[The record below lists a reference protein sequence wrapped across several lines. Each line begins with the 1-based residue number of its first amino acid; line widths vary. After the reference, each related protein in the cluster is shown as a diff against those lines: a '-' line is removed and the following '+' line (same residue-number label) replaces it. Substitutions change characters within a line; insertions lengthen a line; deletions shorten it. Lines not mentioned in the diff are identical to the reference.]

1 MFEPSI
7 GVRLFRFIYFC
18 FSFVRF
24 RPLLGLVFYKECVHC
39 SSDVGRVSGDSDSGA
54 DSVSSLLTR
63 SSAVYP
69 LCSVCIS
76 SVSSVLNYCLH
87 CGHVVRGVSGVVSR
101 CELCRSSP
109 IGRGGRLR
117 LYLDY
122 TESSYRYEGSL
133 RSLLLRSKF
142 QYYFHVRHIFGLLV
156 TLQHLDANDIDIIC
170 PIPTHITR
178 RLTRFRHPSVAL
190 ASTLSLYT
198 GIPVRTV
205 LRRDRMTRYQS
216 RLVRSNRRHNV
227 AGAFRVVAPV
237 SGKSVLLVDDILTT
251 GATANECAKVLKSA
265 GASSVKLYTLA
276 C

>member
-1 MFEPSI
+1 MYLPSI
-7 GVRLFRFIYFC
+7 GVRFVRFLYFC
-18 FSFVRF
+18 FSFVRL

-39 SSDVGRVSGDSDSGA
+39 SSDVARVSDASE
-54 DSVSSLLTR
+54 SSLLT
-63 SSAVYP
+63 STSWSYP

-76 SVSSVLNYCLH
+76 SVSPVLNYCLH

-101 CELCRSSP
+101 CDLCRSSP
-109 IGRGGRLR
+109 IGRGGRL
-117 LYLDY
+117 LVYLDY
-122 TESSYRYEGSL
+122 TESSYHYEGSL

-142 QYYFHVRHIFGLLV
+142 QYYFHVGHIFSTLV
-156 TLQHLDANDIDIIC
+156 VLQHLDANDIDIIC

-178 RLTRFRHPSVAL
+178 RLTRFRHPNVTL

-216 RLVRSNRRHNV
+216 RLVRSNRSRNV
-227 AGAFRVVAPV
+227 AGAFRVVSPV
-237 SGKSVLLVDDILTT
+237 AGKSVLLVDDILTT
-251 GATANECAKVLKSA
+251 GATANECAKVLKSQ